1 MLHYFPFSASLT
13 MIHKNFAH
21 ILYLYQWIYVFIYMY
36 FIYNIFYI
44 HSDQLINLSIIYL
57 EIVIYCNYNYNLI
70 NKYNCNINNNFC
82 FNFFIFIEFLYF
94 NFIVIIKRKIN
105 KEKFISTK
113 IFSYFIQTWE
123 IFFFRHK
130 EYTRIT
136 CIKDILR
143 HQIFINDTYI
153 SIYILI
159 YNI

>member
-1 MLHYFPFSASLT
+1 
-13 MIHKNFAH
+13 
-21 ILYLYQWIYVFIYMY
+21 MY

-70 NKYNCNINNNFC
+70 NKCNCNINNNFC

-113 IFSYFIQTWE
+113 IFSYFIRT
-123 IFFFRHK
+123 
-130 EYTRIT
+130 
-136 CIKDILR
+136 
-143 HQIFINDTYI
+143 
-153 SIYILI
+153 
-159 YNI
+159 